1 MKVKSKYDQVL
12 ANITEIYQEFSSI
25 VETIKSDFE
34 EENRQDPGLTMS
46 IVNYHLEMINSYYGS
61 FQNRIKNRAENTYQD
76 WSLERQIKSSRQK
89 ISSFHRE
96 FDNPFLGS
104 ERWYQRIVQL
114 QGQLSE
120 QAREL
125 DRLLEN

>member
-1 MKVKSKYDQVL
+1 MIKSDYDQIL
-12 ANITEIYQEFSSI
+12 ANITEIYQELSSI

-34 EENRQDPGLTMS
+34 VEHRQDPGLNIS
-46 IVNYHLEMINSYYGS
+46 IVNHHLEIINGYHGS
-61 FQNRIKNRAENTYQD
+61 FRNRIKNRAANTYQG
-76 WSLERQIKSSRQK
+76 WSLERQIKSARQE
-89 ISSFHRE
+89 IGSFHRE

-120 QAREL
+120 QARVL
-125 DRLLEN
+125 DGLIEK

>member
-1 MKVKSKYDQVL
+1 MMVKSEYDQIL

-25 VETIKSDFE
+25 IEAIKSDFK

-46 IVNYHLEMINSYYGS
+46 IVNHHLEMINSYYGS
-61 FQNRIKNRAENTYQD
+61 FQNRIKNRAENTYQG
-76 WSLERQIKSSRQK
+76 WSLERQIKSARQE

-104 ERWYQRIVQL
+104 QRWYQRIVQL
-114 QGQLSE
+114 QDQLSE
-120 QAREL
+120 QARAL
-125 DRLLEN
+125 DSLIEK